1 MKVISTN
8 IGQPRKVMWRGKF
21 VTTGIYKEPVAAI
34 VVKKYFVEGD
44 NVSDLKVHGGESK
57 TVYGYP
63 WEHYEFWRREY
74 PAMAMDYGM
83 FGENI
88 TTEGLFEN
96 EMKVGSLYRI
106 GTALLHVTEP
116 RMPCYK
122 LGIKFGT
129 PDIVARFLKSRKS
142 GFYFT
147 VIEEG
152 TVKPG
157 DRITLEQAGDAEETI
172 LDVVNKTA
180 RKKGEGA

>member
-1 MKVISTN
+1 MKIISTN
-8 IGQPRKVMWRGKF
+8 VGQPRKVMWRGKS
-21 VTTGIYKEPVAAI
+21 VTTGIYKVPVATI
-34 VVKKYFVEGD
+34 IVKKYFVEGD

-57 TVYGYP
+57 AVYGYP
-63 WEHYEFWRREY
+63 SEHYVFWRSEY
-74 PAMAMDYGM
+74 PAMEMRWGM

-96 EMKVGSLYRI
+96 EMKIGSLYRI
-106 GTALLHVTEP
+106 GTALLQVTEP

-152 TVKPG
+152 MIKPG
-157 DRITLEQAGDAEETI
+157 DRIILEQAGDAEETI

-180 RKKGEGA
+180 RKKREGA